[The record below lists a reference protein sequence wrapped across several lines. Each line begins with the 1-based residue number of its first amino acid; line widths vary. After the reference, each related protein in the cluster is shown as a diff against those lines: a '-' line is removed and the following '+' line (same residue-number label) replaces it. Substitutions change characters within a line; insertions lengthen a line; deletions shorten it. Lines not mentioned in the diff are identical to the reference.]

1 MSLATLTSDK
11 SLKVTI
17 SSFSDERAYLVF
29 SDNQVIN
36 INKKF
41 LPEGAKEGD
50 ELFVDLLTQDQLNQ
64 NKNAVAQEVLREILK
79 EGSEKSK
86 KE

>member
-11 SLKVTI
+11 SLKVTV
-17 SSFSDERAYLVF
+17 SSFSDERVCLAF
-29 SDNQVIN
+29 SDNQSIN
-36 INKKF
+36 ISKKF

-50 ELFVDLLTQDQLNQ
+50 ELFVDLLTQEQLNQ
-64 NKNAVAQEVLREILK
+64 NKNAVAREVLREILK

>member
-1 MSLATLTSDK
+1 MSLATLTSDR
-11 SLKVTI
+11 SLKVTV
-17 SSFSDERAYLVF
+17 SSFSDERVCLVF
-29 SDNQVIN
+29 SDNQSIN
-36 INKKF
+36 ISKKF
-41 LPEGAKEGD
+41 LPKGAKEGD

-64 NKNAVAQEVLREILK
+64 NKNAVAREVLKEILK